1 MFRKT
6 VSTGLVISVL
16 LGVFAFSG
24 CSNKDKGG
32 IKKVSKDSV
41 WFDSKTVELG
51 EQYKD
56 MELFYFQ
63 SEVIGVYKDGALIR
77 AQGVY
82 KPFWEIEGTEEASDA
97 NEFDNLDYY
106 DLSGELIKSVDIS
119 KTVSGNDNR
128 QLYDIILIGDE
139 VKIKIIEY
147 GNGKNTYYWADLDLE
162 TGIIGEPEKL
172 VIPSGDT
179 AVDGDILAGDT
190 CAVGDYYV
198 TVSWRD
204 NSFLIS
210 NNGKSKIVD
219 PSVEL
224 PFTEILY
231 IANHINISE
240 KEIIFVCLSN
250 DIRFLYLNV
259 ETGEVKN
266 ADEEYSWMNS
276 INYSTQIACFDGKN
290 YATDQEGIKYINFAA
305 KELEE
310 VLSFNCCNINKYTTA
325 EMELLSVDDDKYVL
339 SGHSAFSDSAITVLE
354 KAETNPH
361 AGKIIITADTLGQ
374 TTIEYPVCEAI
385 KVFNDTNDRYFIQFV
400 NNYKIYDYIDYSHAE
415 NDDEIDNIYY
425 NAASVLSNQAA
436 SDMIAGD
443 GPDIVLYAH
452 MYGQFLS
459 EDYLVDLN
467 KYIDGK
473 NGIDKTGYFSNV
485 FEAAKTDGKLFYM
498 PVDFNING
506 IFTGKSNVRD
516 GQTGFTYEEYI
527 DFVDKVCNGQDPMND
542 TQLGVICTLYSYV
555 RDDCFNGNEADFNN
569 EAFRALCEYVKDNVT
584 DNTGDVYGQTEL
596 SYYNGLGTALS
607 ILGDKLPSGTLLG
620 LPSID
625 GKGPYISVE
634 TSIGISAFAPSVAAE
649 GAWEFIRTC
658 LSEDIQEIVAG
669 SYVNPVSINAYDSTA
684 PAALE
689 DYKKND
695 PSYSVLNPID
705 ESVIETYKEALLSAS
720 VIEASDPAVFCVIR
734 EELPPYFLDQKSLD
748 EVLVIIN
755 NRVSTIV
762 AER

>member
-1 MFRKT
+1 MHMFRKT
-6 VSTGLVISVL
+6 VSTGLVISIL

-128 QLYDIILIGDE
+128 QLEDIILIGDE

-147 GNGKNTYYWADLDLE
+147 GNGKNTYYWAGVDPE
-162 TGIIGEPEKL
+162 TGSIGEIEEI

-198 TVSWRD
+198 TVSWHD

-231 IANHINISE
+231 IADHINISE

-290 YATDQEGIKYINFAA
+290 YATDQEGIALFNDGQFFSAA
-305 KELEE
+305 R
-310 VLSFNCCNINKYTTA
+310 
-325 EMELLSVDDDKYVL
+325 
-339 SGHSAFSDSAITVLE
+339 AFENNRWKGNAYYRAGDYLSAIIFYE
-354 KAETNPH
+354 KSSESNTPLVIYNLANCYAMLGDLDTAIMLYEKVTATDNPH
-361 AGKIIITADTLGQ
+361 NYDATYNLNLLKQLQFEELTKQHAISAENVNLISTADGG
-374 TTIEYPVCEAI
+374 
-385 KVFNDTNDRYFIQFV
+385 
-400 NNYKIYDYIDYSHAE
+400 NNECSKE
-415 NDDEIDNIYY
+415 E
-425 NAASVLSNQAA
+425 
-436 SDMIAGD
+436 GCK
-443 GPDIVLYAH
+443 
-452 MYGQFLS
+452 
-459 EDYLVDLN
+459 DLN
-467 KYIDGK
+467 
-473 NGIDKTGYFSNV
+473 
-485 FEAAKTDGKLFYM
+485 
-498 PVDFNING
+498 P
-506 IFTGKSNVRD
+506 
-516 GQTGFTYEEYI
+516 
-527 DFVDKVCNGQDPMND
+527 QDLIRNRLRNMQNRSS
-542 TQLGVICTLYSYV
+542 L
-555 RDDCFNGNEADFNN
+555 
-569 EAFRALCEYVKDNVT
+569 K
-584 DNTGDVYGQTEL
+584 
-596 SYYNGLGTALS
+596 
-607 ILGDKLPSGTLLG
+607 
-620 LPSID
+620 
-625 GKGPYISVE
+625 KGPLKQ
-634 TSIGISAFAPSVAAE
+634 
-649 GAWEFIRTC
+649 W
-658 LSEDIQEIVAG
+658 
-669 SYVNPVSINAYDSTA
+669 
-684 PAALE
+684 
-689 DYKKND
+689 
-695 PSYSVLNPID
+695 
-705 ESVIETYKEALLSAS
+705 
-720 VIEASDPAVFCVIR
+720 
-734 EELPPYFLDQKSLD
+734 
-748 EVLVIIN
+748 
-755 NRVSTIV
+755 
-762 AER
+762 